1 MVRGDVTAD
10 VPDMDEHIE
19 PLALA
24 FQEFEKVCW
33 REALG
38 WILHGL
44 IDFSCQKARGVACA
58 NADDFDTVKRPTL
71 E

>member
-44 IDFSCQKARGVACA
+44 IDFSCRKRAALPARM
-58 NADDFDTVKRPTL
+58 PMISIL
-71 E
+71 